1 MATHEFGM
9 THVRSSS
16 VSLLAEATSGTG
28 SSGNTLEDKLGK
40 IEIYKNLTEYEDVL
54 AKLIESVDKFHPN
67 LKYAQELIQAD
78 YDMYFSLATFAKYD
92 DIDSRLSTLEDKR
105 MDIDQQTRDILETL
119 NECHDNLNN
128 LPSLDQ
134 VEFER
139 DTILAQRKKVNSTT
153 LLDYA
158 TKLSK
163 FTKIPP
169 TFDKGS
175 IGPNNFVWPGDDALR
190 RGMLA
195 LASLNSGKLT
205 AIKGQT
211 KENEPAI
218 TAKTTD
224 DNTTDIVNEMNPE
237 KQEVDADNISND
249 RRGSFV
255 FGANHEN
262 ESHTEEKKENS
273 DNEDIDLDLD
283 LFNPDEF

>member
-9 THVRSSS
+9 AHVRSSS
-16 VSLLAEATSGTG
+16 VSLLAEATSGAG
-28 SSGNTLEDKLGK
+28 SSGNTLEDKLAK

-67 LKYAQELIQAD
+67 LKYVQELIQAD
-78 YDMYFSLATFAKYD
+78 SDTFSSLGTFAKYD
-92 DIDSRLSTLEDKR
+92 DIDSRLSTLEAKR
-105 MDIDQQTRDILETL
+105 IAIDQQTRDILETL
-119 NECHDNLNN
+119 NECHDNLNS

-139 DTILAQRKKVNSTT
+139 DTILAQREKVSSTT

-195 LASLNSGKLT
+195 LASLNSDKLT
-205 AIKGQT
+205 AIQGQT
-211 KENEPAI
+211 TEKELVATISTTEDNNKENSDESMPG
-218 TAKTTD
+218 
-224 DNTTDIVNEMNPE
+224 
-237 KQEVDADNISND
+237 KQELEAGDKSDE
-249 RRGSFV
+249 RRESFV
-255 FGANHEN
+255 FGGNN
-262 ESHTEEKKENS
+262 ETHTEEKKENS